1 MRVLAAAFPK
11 APSRFTFHVYF
22 VSRFARLTSHKI
34 AKLGTDFHA
43 VMVTD
48 KPLWKKRIVVTRPQA
63 QAASFCRK
71 LAEAGAIP
79 VRFPTIRI
87 TPMPDTQRLDA
98 ALRRLHDYAWIIF
111 TSVNGVSY
119 CWDRLAAVASTRL
132 PASLRMAAIGPAT
145 AQALRERHVEPDF
158 VPAEFVAER
167 IAEGLGD
174 VAEQAVLL
182 PRAEAARKTLA
193 TLLADQGA
201 RVDEIPAYRTLPEA
215 PSPEAFAALEA
226 GVDVLTF
233 TSSSTV
239 RHYATLT
246 AGRARRGAEDALV
259 ACIGPITAETARSLG
274 YEVATVADEYTTD
287 GLIRALERL
296 FADLNGRD

>member
-1 MRVLAAAFPK
+1 M
-11 APSRFTFHVYF
+11 
-22 VSRFARLTSHKI
+22 
-34 AKLGTDFHA
+34 
-43 VMVTD
+43 D
-48 KPLWKKRIVVTRPQA
+48 KPLLSKRIVVTRPQA
-63 QAASFCRK
+63 QAASFCQK

-98 ALRRLHDYAWIIF
+98 ALRRLPDYAWIIF
-111 TSVNGVSY
+111 TSVNGVAY
-119 CWDRLAAVASTRL
+119 CWDRLATVASTRL
-132 PASLRMAAIGPAT
+132 PASLRVAAIGPAT
-145 AQALRERHVEPDF
+145 AQALRERQVVPDY

-167 IAEGLGD
+167 IAEGLGA
-174 VAEQAVLL
+174 VAGQAILL

-201 RVDEIPAYRTLPEA
+201 RVDEIPVYRTVPEA
-215 PSPEAFAALEA
+215 PSPEAFAALDA

-239 RHYATLT
+239 RHYDALV
-246 AGRARRGAEDALV
+246 AGRALRGVQEALV
-259 ACIGPITAETARSLG
+259 ACIGPITAETAHSLG

-287 GLIRALERL
+287 GLIRALERY
-296 FADLNGRD
+296 FVDLNGRG